1 MIPLSAGK
9 AALVACVDRV
19 PGTYED
25 YSAGLQHASTVVGYE
40 SQYFSMKFLI
50 DWLEWNMVRM
60 GYEKEN

>member
-1 MIPLSAGK
+1 
-9 AALVACVDRV
+9 LVACVDRV